1 MNTKSRVTFLIV
13 IAQFLGTTLWFVG
26 NITIPQ
32 IPLPRLADTVAIG
45 NALAAVQFGF
55 ITGTLIFA
63 FLALADRFSP
73 SRLFFLSALL
83 GALVNLI
90 LLLPSINMNIIL
102 ISRFFTG
109 FFLAGIYPVGMKIAS
124 DYYEKGLGKVL
135 GYLVGALVLG
145 TALPHLLNSLGVAF
159 NYKSITV
166 LTSVLALIG
175 GILIGFGV
183 PNGPYRSAQKK
194 MQLWAIPRLF
204 KVKSF
209 RKAAMG
215 YFGHMWELYA
225 FWGFIPVFLSHYS
238 YASDSVVNVPF
249 WSFCII
255 AIGSLSCAFGGH
267 LSLKLGSKTVARISL
282 SISGICCLISPLL
295 FKTPFYIFIP
305 FLLIWGAAVV
315 SDSPQFSNLVAQNAL
330 AEYRGTALTI
340 VNCIGFALTILSI
353 QILSQWALQVDPQ
366 YLFII
371 LAVGPLLGGISI
383 LSKNH
388 NKS

>member
-1 MNTKSRVTFLIV
+1 MRTKLRATILI
-13 IAQFLGTTLWFVG
+13 ILAQFLGTTLWFVG

-63 FLALADRFSP
+63 FLALADRYSP
-73 SRLFFLSALL
+73 SRLFLISALL
-83 GALVNLI
+83 GALANLA
-90 LLLPSINMNIIL
+90 LLLPSINMNTIL
-102 ISRFFTG
+102 VSRFFTG

-145 TALPHLLNSLGVAF
+145 TALPHLFNSLGIVAF
-159 NYKSITV
+159 NYKTITIV
-166 LTSVLALIG
+166 TSALAVTG
-175 GILIGFGV
+175 GLLIGFGV
-183 PNGPYRSAQKK
+183 PDGPYRSAQKK

-204 KVKSF
+204 KVKAF

-225 FWGFIPVFLSHYS
+225 FWGFIPVFLTQYS
-238 YASDSVVNVPF
+238 YASNDILNVSF
-249 WSFCII
+249 WSYCII
-255 AIGSLSCAFGGH
+255 AIGSLSCALGGH
-267 LSLKLGSKTVARISL
+267 ISSRLGSKTVARLSL
-282 SISGICCLISPLL
+282 ITSGICCLVSPVIFNAPL
-295 FKTPFYIFIP
+295 FIFIP
-305 FLLIWGAAVV
+305 FLLVWGAAVV

-330 AEYRGTALTI
+330 PEYRGTALTI
-340 VNCIGFALTILSI
+340 VNCIGFALTIVSI
-353 QILSQWALQVDPQ
+353 QIFSKWALLVDPQ

-371 LAVGPLLGGISI
+371 LAIGPIFGCISI
-383 LSKNH
+383 LSKN
-388 NKS
+388 S